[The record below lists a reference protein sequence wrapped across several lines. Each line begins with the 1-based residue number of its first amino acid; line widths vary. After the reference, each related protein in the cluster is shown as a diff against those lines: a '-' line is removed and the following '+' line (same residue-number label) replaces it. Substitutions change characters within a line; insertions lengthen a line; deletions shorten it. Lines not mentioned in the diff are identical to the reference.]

1 MSANILYVF
10 VRERGVWRWF
20 TNKNAQFVRGRARM
34 EQSANKTAVFVR
46 EELLMKQL
54 TNKSSEIVRERGG
67 EGMRRGKMAGEG

>member
-1 MSANILYVF
+1 
-10 VRERGVWRWF
+10 
-20 TNKNAQFVRGRARM
+20 M

-54 TNKSSEIVRERGG
+54 TNKSGEIVRERGG